1 VPAARHQ
8 ISGQRRPT
16 PQAFTLSRS
25 GHGNFQ
31 LSDRAAKPG
40 AKRALSQISCE
51 STYRGYKEKG
61 SINTPLELEI
71 LNQIDRF
78 NLAIDVIDHVPRLHP
93 AGARVK
99 EWLKGQIIA
108 SITCA
113 HAEGVDKEEIREWKC
128 PE

>member
-1 VPAARHQ
+1 M
-8 ISGQRRPT
+8 
-16 PQAFTLSRS
+16 
-25 GHGNFQ
+25 
-31 LSDRAAKPG
+31 
-40 AKRALSQISCE
+40 SCE

-128 PE
+128 PG